1 MYKAVSPGAI
11 NVSLP
16 ILDAIALAGRC
27 GFEGIE
33 VDPQAALAVG
43 LDGVR
48 DALQAAKLQNAGFG
62 LPVAFRDR
70 GTAYD
75 ESLKQ
80 FPRLVEAAAKLGADR
95 CSTYIL
101 PWHDELSFEEN
112 YDLHVETLTPCARIL
127 KDHGMRLGLEFVGPQ
142 SLYRGKRHPF
152 LHTLPDMLMLAEDIG
167 TGNVGLLLDA
177 YHWFTAGHGDQVLR
191 ELTDADIVLVH
202 INDAL
207 SGLRLRELP
216 DTHRCL
222 PGETGV
228 LPLRTFMD
236 ALRTIQ
242 YTGPVVV
249 EPFSDTLAGLNSD
262 RERFETTLASM
273 DDVWGGK
280 QK

>member
-62 LPVAFRDR
+62 LPVAFRAR

-95 CSTYIL
+95 CRPISCPGTT
-101 PWHDELSFEEN
+101 SF
-112 YDLHVETLTPCARIL
+112 P
-127 KDHGMRLGLEFVGPQ
+127 
-142 SLYRGKRHPF
+142 
-152 LHTLPDMLMLAEDIG
+152 
-167 TGNVGLLLDA
+167 
-177 YHWFTAGHGDQVLR
+177 LR
-191 ELTDADIVLVH
+191 KIMICTWK
-202 INDAL
+202 
-207 SGLRLRELP
+207 RLRP
-216 DTHRCL
+216 AH
-222 PGETGV
+222 G
-228 LPLRTFMD
+228 
-236 ALRTIQ
+236 
-242 YTGPVVV
+242 
-249 EPFSDTLAGLNSD
+249 FSRIMACG
-262 RERFETTLASM
+262 
-273 DDVWGGK
+273 
-280 QK
+280 